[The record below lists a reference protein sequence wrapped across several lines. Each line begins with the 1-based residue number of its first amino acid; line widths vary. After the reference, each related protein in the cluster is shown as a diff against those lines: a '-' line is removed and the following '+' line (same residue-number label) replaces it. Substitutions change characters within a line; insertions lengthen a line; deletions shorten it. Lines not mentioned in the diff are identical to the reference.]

1 MSPAFL
7 KTPDAAAYLGLSPRT
22 LEYWRFDGKGPRYSR
37 LGRAVVYAVADLDE
51 FARANAVG
59 GGA

>member
-7 KTPDAAAYLGLSPRT
+7 KTPKAAAYLGRSPRT
-22 LEYWRFDGKGPRYSR
+22 LEYWRCEGKGPRYSR

>member
-7 KTPDAAAYLGLSPRT
+7 KTPEAAAYLGLSPRS
-22 LEYWRFDGKGPRYSR
+22 LEYWRYRGKGPRYSR

-51 FARANAVG
+51 FARANTVG

>member
-7 KTPDAAAYLGLSPRT
+7 KTPDAAAYLGLSRRT
-22 LEYWRFDGKGPRYSR
+22 LEKWRSDGKGPRYSC

-51 FARANAVG
+51 FARENAVG

>member
-7 KTPDAAAYLGLSPRT
+7 KTPEAAAYLGLSPRS
-22 LEYWRFDGKGPRYSR
+22 LEYWRFKGKGPRYSR

-51 FARANAVG
+51 FARENAVG

>member
-7 KTPDAAAYLGLSPRT
+7 KTPEAAAYLGLSRRT
-22 LEYWRFDGKGPRYSR
+22 LEKWRATGKGPRYSR
-37 LGRAVVYAVADLDE
+37 LGRSVVYAVADLDD
-51 FARANAVG
+51 FARARTVG

>member
-7 KTPDAAAYLGLSPRT
+7 KTPEAAAYLGLSPRS
-22 LEYWRFDGKGPRYSR
+22 LEYWRYRGKGPRYSR

-51 FARANAVG
+51 FARENAVG

>member
-7 KTPDAAAYLGLSPRT
+7 KTPEAAAYLGLSPRS
-22 LEYWRFDGKGPRYSR
+22 LEHWRYKGKGPRYSR

>member
-7 KTPDAAAYLGLSPRT
+7 KTPEAAAYLGLSRRS
-22 LEYWRFDGKGPRYSR
+22 LEYWRYRGKGPRYSR

-51 FARANAVG
+51 FARENAVG